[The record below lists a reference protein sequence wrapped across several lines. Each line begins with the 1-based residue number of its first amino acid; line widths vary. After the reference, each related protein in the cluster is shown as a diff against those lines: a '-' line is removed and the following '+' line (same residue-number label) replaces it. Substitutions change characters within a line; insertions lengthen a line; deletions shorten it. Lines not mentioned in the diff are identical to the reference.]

1 VQGDQE
7 ADLPYTARLHHQKGP
22 AMPFA
27 PYLHFQGNCA
37 EALRHY
43 AQVFGTSDLVLST
56 YAEAPGDAMPS
67 SDLIMYGH
75 VMVDGAAL
83 MASDYPPG
91 MDGTPQQS
99 VTISFTRPTPAE
111 AQELFDRLADGGS
124 ITMPFGETFWSPGFG
139 MLRDRFGTAWMISV
153 AP

>member
-1 VQGDQE
+1 
-7 ADLPYTARLHHQKGP
+7 
-22 AMPFA
+22 MPFA
-27 PYLHFQGNCA
+27 PYLHFEGNCA

-43 AQVFGTSDLVLST
+43 AVVFGTDDLVLSP
-56 YAEAPGDAMPS
+56 YSDAPGDTMPP
-67 SDLIMYGH
+67 SDKIMYGH
-75 VMVDGAAL
+75 IMVEGAVL

-91 MDGTPQQS
+91 MDSKPQQS
-99 VTISFTRPTPAE
+99 VTISFTKPTPE
-111 AQELFDRLADGGS
+111 AARALFETLADGGS

>member
-1 VQGDQE
+1 M
-7 ADLPYTARLHHQKGP
+7 

-43 AQVFGTSDLVLST
+43 AAVFGTTDLVLTT
-56 YAEAPGDAMPS
+56 YAEAPGEAMQPS
-67 SDLIMYGH
+67 ELIMYGH
-75 VMVDGAAL
+75 VIVDGSAL

-91 MDGTPQQS
+91 MESKPQQS
-99 VTISFTRPTPAE
+99 VTISFTRPTPALAE
-111 AQELFDRLADGGS
+111 ALFERLAEGGT
-124 ITMPFGETFWSPGFG
+124 ITMPFGKTFWSPGFG
-139 MLRDRFGTAWMISV
+139 MLRDRFGTHWMISV